1 MIVENEFLMIIT
13 AMLVIISSGI
23 IINLTKNK
31 QNKVVWQEVTKTL
44 LYFKIA
50 IPVALLSGILI
61 YRTGVASYAQSNY
74 LVLLGITLVLV
85 GLYFRWEAIRKL
97 SGMFTVKISIVENHE
112 LMSSGV
118 FKYVRHPSYLG
129 MVFYFS
135 GLGFLMHNY
144 LCFLVLV
151 GLPLSA
157 ILIRIFHEEKALGT
171 HFKEAYAEYQKR
183 SWKLIPYLY

>member
-1 MIVENEFLMIIT
+1 
-13 AMLVIISSGI
+13 MLVIITSGS

-31 QNKVVWQEVTKTL
+31 QNKVVWQEVTRTL
-44 LYFKIA
+44 LFFKIA
-50 IPVALLSGILI
+50 IPLALLSSLFLYNSTVTSYHQNTYLVVLGILFVI
-61 YRTGVASYAQSNY
+61 
-74 LVLLGITLVLV
+74 I

-112 LMSSGV
+112 LLSTGV

-157 ILIRIFHEEKALGT
+157 ILIRIFHEEKALQN
-171 HFKEAYAEYQKR
+171 HFKDAYLAYQKK
-183 SWKLIPYLY
+183 SWKLIPFIF